1 MFLSEVLSFVD
12 KETSTALLVFVLKW
26 NKNRIID
33 GNDDNEGGLGDK
45 RHSDVR
51 AGFLFC
57 NRHKQYRFVIHLR
70 LYFAAILLFSSLTAP
85 YDHIIAPMD
94 NM

>member
-45 RHSDVR
+45 RVEEIIKEV
-51 AGFLFC
+51 AEI
-57 NRHKQYRFVIHLR
+57 KQQNLAKENQSR
-70 LYFAAILLFSSLTAP
+70 
-85 YDHIIAPMD
+85 
-94 NM
+94 

>member
-33 GNDDNEGGLGDK
+33 GNDDNEGGLGD
-45 RHSDVR
+45 
-51 AGFLFC
+51 
-57 NRHKQYRFVIHLR
+57 
-70 LYFAAILLFSSLTAP
+70 
-85 YDHIIAPMD
+85 
-94 NM
+94 

>member
-45 RHSDVR
+45 RVEEIIKEV
-51 AGFLFC
+51 AEI
-57 NRHKQYRFVIHLR
+57 KQQNQAKENQRR
-70 LYFAAILLFSSLTAP
+70 
-85 YDHIIAPMD
+85 
-94 NM
+94 